1 MSIDRTYAPQ
11 DLKRTQEV
19 LLDILKD
26 VIRVCEQ
33 NGITIFAEGGTAIG
47 AVRHGGF
54 IPWDDDIDL
63 WVLREDYEKLK
74 TLLPEQ
80 LDARFGADHWL
91 SNKDFPAP
99 NLCVY
104 AKNSISV
111 PVEMKGC
118 KYKYGLSLGIYPY
131 DNIPDDE
138 KKSATQIKKGWILG
152 KIHWL
157 KMLPFPYIPHKG
169 IKRILIY
176 TVCAIGHIF
185 LKLVPKKAIVKASEK
200 NCRLYNEHQ
209 TSRMTIVMAQNP
221 RRNIIDKDKIFPPV
235 VFDFDGVSVNLPAC
249 YDELLTREYGNY
261 MQIPPKD
268 KQKNHFPCELKFPED
283 KD

>member
-1 MSIDRTYAPQ
+1 MSIDRTYAPE

-33 NGITIFAEGGTAIG
+33 NNITIFAEGGTAIG
-47 AVRHGGF
+47 AVRHNGF

-63 WVLREDYEKLK
+63 WVFREDYEKLK
-74 TLLPEQ
+74 VLLPEQ
-80 LDARFGADHWL
+80 LNEQFGADHWL

-111 PVEMKGC
+111 PVEMKSC
-118 KYKYGLSLGIYPY
+118 KYRYGISLGIYPY

-138 KKSATQIKKGWILG
+138 KLSATQIKKGWLLG
-152 KIHWL
+152 KINWL

-169 IKRILIY
+169 IKRFIIHS
-176 TVCAIGHIF
+176 VCAVAHVF
-185 LKLVPKKAIVKASEK
+185 LKLVPRKFIVNAAEK
-200 NCRLYNEHQ
+200 NCRLYNDTQ
-209 TSRMTIVMAQNP
+209 TDKMTIIMAQNP
-221 RRNIIDKDKIFPPV
+221 HRNIIERNKIFPV
-235 VFDFDGVSVNLPAC
+235 ATFDFDDVKINLPAC
-249 YDELLTREYGNY
+249 YDDLLTREYGNY

-268 KQKNHFPCELKFPED
+268 KQKNHFPCELKFPEN